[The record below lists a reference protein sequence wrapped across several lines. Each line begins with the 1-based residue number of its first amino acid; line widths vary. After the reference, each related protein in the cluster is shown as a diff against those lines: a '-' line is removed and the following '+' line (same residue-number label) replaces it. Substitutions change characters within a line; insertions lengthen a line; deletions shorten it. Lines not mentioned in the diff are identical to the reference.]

1 MLWRLLFQGF
11 FRLDKFV
18 RRLIAILRQM
28 SFHPR
33 KAGAGSAP
41 EPAQENKKA
50 KLGSS
55 L

>member
-1 MLWRLLFQGF
+1 MLPGF

-18 RRLIAILRQM
+18 CGLIAIERQM

-33 KAGAGSAP
+33 KAGAGTALV
-41 EPAQENKKA
+41 PAQENKKVN
-50 KLGSS
+50 LGSS

>member
-1 MLWRLLFQGF
+1 MFCGF

-18 RRLIAILRQM
+18 RALIAILQQM
-28 SFHPR
+28 SFHPAQGR
-33 KAGAGSAP
+33 GGNAP

-50 KLGSS
+50 NLGSS